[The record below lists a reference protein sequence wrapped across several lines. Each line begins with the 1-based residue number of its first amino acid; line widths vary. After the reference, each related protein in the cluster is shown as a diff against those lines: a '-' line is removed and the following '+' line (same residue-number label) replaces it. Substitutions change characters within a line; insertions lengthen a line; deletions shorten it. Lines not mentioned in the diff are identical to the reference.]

1 MGLYLNTPN
10 TDKLSQDGENENLRY
25 MERPPCRDGAHLWKM
40 LIGLALM
47 DGFNAKY
54 LEFTWHYLCTSNTDK
69 LSQDGENENLIY
81 GASSMQR
88 WRTSIEDARPSRSS
102 KPFKEK
108 WDVLSN
114 AETAFHTAG
123 TFDVKTKTGGPFGTI
138 RHKEEQAHGANVGL
152 DVAINMLDPLRQEF
166 SILSWGDF
174 LMLVGVL
181 AVEVTGGPI
190 VPFHPG
196 RPGSGHNGQEIYWLV
211 RTAGLLKLTSERPSL
226 DLFPSFVEEIRIRM
240 LSFKLT
246 QSLS

>member
-1 MGLYLNTPN
+1 MC
-10 TDKLSQDGENENLRY
+10 SQMLR
-25 MERPPCRDGAHLWKM
+25 L
-40 LIGLALM
+40 
-47 DGFNAKY
+47 
-54 LEFTWHYLCTSNTDK
+54 
-69 LSQDGENENLIY
+69 
-81 GASSMQR
+81 
-88 WRTSIEDARPSRSS
+88 
-102 KPFKEK
+102 
-108 WDVLSN
+108 
-114 AETAFHTAG
+114 AFHTAG

-138 RHKEEQAHGANVGL
+138 RHKEELAHGANVGL

-196 RPGSGHNGQEIYWLV
+196 RPDMNTHQPEGRPDQLRNTFINTMGLNDQDIVALSGGHTLGSGHNGQEIYWLV